1 MRVVIRCLAM
11 LWLTLAS
18 VPFIASAQPQDGSKI
33 IGDVGAANY
42 TTPAITRSNQKNNVL
57 LPYVYADYENWYAR
71 VDTFGYKIATMGVG
85 HLEIATRISF
95 EDFQPVNAGI
105 DRRAR
110 PKPLGV
116 GTFQETPYGAF
127 FFYAFRDTTSGGML
141 LDATYAA
148 EFVFADWHFYPQ
160 FGVEQRDQKYVG
172 KLYGVDSIEAQ
183 RSGLTAYSPKSST
196 SPNIAMAAEYPFADH
211 LKLTVQLRK
220 RYLDKAIQ
228 DSPLVNAK
236 QQTSGF
242 VAVTKTFE

>member
-1 MRVVIRCLAM
+1 MKAVIRRIGMFWLFLAGVSIAA
-11 LWLTLAS
+11 LAET
-18 VPFIASAQPQDGSKI
+18 PDGLKLM
-33 IGDVGAANY
+33 GDVGVANY
-42 TTPAITRSNQKNNVL
+42 RTPAITRSNQKNNVV
-57 LPYVYADYENWYAR
+57 LPYVYADYGNWYAR
-71 VDTFGYKIATMGVG
+71 VDTFGYKIAPMGAA
-85 HLEIATRISF
+85 HLEVATRISF
-95 EDFQPVNAGI
+95 EDFQPTNAGV
-105 DRRAR
+105 DRRSR
-110 PKPLGV
+110 PKPLGI

-127 FFYAFRDTTSGGML
+127 FLYAFRDTASGGML

-211 LKLTVQLRK
+211 LKLTVQVRK

>member
-1 MRVVIRCLAM
+1 VKAVIRRIGM
-11 LWLTLAS
+11 FWLFVAGVSITAFAET
-18 VPFIASAQPQDGSKI
+18 PDGLKL
-33 IGDVGAANY
+33 IGDVGVANY
-42 TTPAITRSNQKNNVL
+42 RTPAITRSNQKNNMV
-57 LPYVYADYENWYAR
+57 LPYVYADYGNWYAR
-71 VDTFGYKIATMGVG
+71 VDTFGYKIAPIGAG

-95 EDFQPVNAGI
+95 EDFQPTNAGV
-105 DRRAR
+105 DRRSK
-110 PKPLGV
+110 PKLLGI

-127 FFYAFRDTTSGGML
+127 FLYAFRDTTSGGML

-160 FGVEQRDQKYVG
+160 FGVEQRDQKYVE
-172 KLYGVDSIEAQ
+172 KLYGVDAIEAQ
-183 RSGLTAYSPKSST
+183 RSGLAAYSPKSST

-211 LKLTVQLRK
+211 LKLSVQLRK